1 MDNLKSLSYRE
12 YPKIYSSWLDIF
24 LLACFFIG
32 NMLLPNWMISLGISI
47 LSLRIIWQF
56 RFHKNCDGQLI
67 VLSILDDPTLAIE
80 SEDNNSRNARIWMK
94 LKIIGYCVDLFIIIY
109 WILPFCWSF
118 IQAFF

>member
-1 MDNLKSLSYRE
+1 
-12 YPKIYSSWLDIF
+12 
-24 LLACFFIG
+24 
-32 NMLLPNWMISLGISI
+32 MLLPNWMISLGISI

-56 RFHKNCDGQLI
+56 RFHQYCDGQLI
-67 VLSILDDPTLAIE
+67 VLSLLDDPTLEIE
-80 SEDNNSRNARIWMK
+80 IELEDNNGRNELIWIK